1 MRVVLDTNVLVSGI
15 FWRGAPHQILQA
27 WAEGEIELLCSIP
40 ILDEYRRVLEG
51 VGKDLPGFDLGAWMR
66 FIFEHAIFISP
77 SISLSV
83 IREDPSDNRILECA
97 ISGKADAI
105 VSGDEHLK
113 SLRHFEG
120 VDILSP
126 REFLIARGT

>member
-1 MRVVLDTNVLVSGI
+1 MR
-15 FWRGAPHQILQA
+15 
-27 WAEGEIELLCSIP
+27 
-40 ILDEYRRVLEG
+40 DEYRRVLEDL
-51 VGKDLPGFDLGAWMR
+51 GKDLPDFDLGAWMR
-66 FIFEHAIFISP
+66 FIFEHAIFINP

-83 IREDPSDNRILECA
+83 IREDPSDNRFLECA

-105 VSGDEHLK
+105 ISGDQHLK

-126 REFLIARGT
+126 REFLKKLD

>member
-1 MRVVLDTNVLVSGI
+1 MRVVLDTNVLVSAI

-27 WAEGEIELLCSIP
+27 WAEGKIEILCSIP
-40 ILDEYRRVLEG
+40 ILDEYRRVLEDF
-51 VGKDLPGFDLGAWMR
+51 GKDLPDFELGAWMR
-66 FIFEHAIFISP
+66 FIFEHAIFINP
-77 SISLSV
+77 SISLS
-83 IREDPSDNRILECA
+83 ILREDPADNRFLECA

-105 VSGDEHLK
+105 ISGDQHLK

-126 REFLIARGT
+126 SEFLKKLD